1 MADSLRSEDNLVINA
16 FEIFYREENSMA
28 KDINRH
34 ITQTYINLRIGMAVI
49 ALLLP
54 MLLIA
59 GSWLSDKISFQE
71 SISAFYHTGMRNLFV
86 GSLCAVGSFLY
97 LYKGFNEKENIA
109 LNFAGVFAL
118 GVAFFPTTIPEG
130 IKNASVNYL
139 PDMPFTAPYLH
150 GICAV
155 LFFILIAYVCIACG
169 KYTVALIE
177 DEKTRKKYLNIY
189 KVIGVLM
196 VVFPVLAVVFT
207 FRSAGDYWIFI
218 FEFAAIWVFAL
229 FWIAKVKELDHQGI
243 PMEHLVMENAKK
255 K

>member
-1 MADSLRSEDNLVINA
+1 MG
-16 FEIFYREENSMA
+16 

-34 ITQTYINLRIGMAVI
+34 ITQTYISLRIGMAVI

-54 MLLIA
+54 ILLIA
-59 GSWLSDKISFQE
+59 GSWWSSKVAFQE

-97 LYKGFNEKENIA
+97 LYKGFSERENIA

-118 GVAFFPTTIPEG
+118 GVAFFPTAIPDE
-130 IKNASVNYL
+130 IKDASVNYL
-139 PDMPFTAPYLH
+139 PDKPFTAPYLH

-155 LFFILIAYVCIACG
+155 LFFVLVAYVCISCG

-177 DEKTRKKYLNIY
+177 DEKTRRKYLNIY
-189 KVIGVLM
+189 RVIGVLM
-196 VVFPVLAVVFT
+196 VTLPILAVVFT

-229 FWIAKVKELDHQGI
+229 FWVTKVKELDHQRI
-243 PMEHLVMENAKK
+243 PMEQLVVEDVK
-255 K
+255 